1 MVKFLIALAEMFSA
15 FASKLHDM
23 SEDIEDTVVTRAE
36 IKDMI
41 NDAIGDEMIMADD
54 IKGLDRFVEE
64 TIDERVNT
72 SEINEDHEFAT
83 DLQRLIL
90 NYAFRNGVS
99 TTHITMYKEE
109 RLMKEYMSQRYTD
122 WMATRKQCEE
132 VQEARILK
140 KYHQTPVITNHGECP
155 PSPHRLTINTD
166 VKI

>member
-23 SEDIEDTVVTRAE
+23 SENMDDTVVTRAD

-41 NDAIGDEMIMADD
+41 NDALGDEIITADD
-54 IKGLDRFVEE
+54 VKGLDRFVEE

-72 SEINEDHEFAT
+72 SEINENHEFAV

-90 NYAFRNGVS
+90 NYAFRNGMATS
-99 TTHITMYKEE
+99 YISMYKEE
-109 RLMKEYMSQRYTD
+109 RLMKDYMSARYTE
-122 WMATRKQCEE
+122 WHEKRKECETQRE
-132 VQEARILK
+132 SIFMM
-140 KYHQTPVITNHGECP
+140 KYHKANGGAIEIKNHDG
-155 PSPHRLTINTD
+155 RTD